1 MRNRSRVLAGGLAL
15 ALTAAL
21 GACGDD
27 DDDDAA
33 ADEFASETTSS
44 TAAAAPSGPS
54 AEFTEPA
61 DGATVASPV
70 TVKMA
75 ATGIAI
81 EPAGDGTV
89 KEGSG
94 HFHVMIDTECV
105 AAGSVIP
112 SDDAHKHYGMAQ
124 TETTLELPA
133 GEHTLCLQVGDAA
146 HTALDVTDEVTFT
159 VQ

>member
-1 MRNRSRVLAGGLAL
+1 MLATGLALVLAG
-15 ALTAAL
+15 AL

-33 ADEFASETTSS
+33 ADETAGETTSS
-44 TAAAAPSGPS
+44 TAAAATEPAGPS
-54 AEFTEPA
+54 VAFTEPA
-61 DGATVASPV
+61 DGATVTSPV

-75 ATGIAI
+75 ATDYLI

-94 HFHVMIDTECV
+94 HFHVMIDTPCI
-105 AAGSVIP
+105 APGTVIP
-112 SDDAHKHYGMAQ
+112 SDDTHKHFGMAQ
-124 TETTLELPA
+124 LETTLELPA
-133 GEHTLCLQVGDAA
+133 GEHTLCLQVADAA
-146 HTALDVTDEVTFT
+146 HTATDLTDEVKIT